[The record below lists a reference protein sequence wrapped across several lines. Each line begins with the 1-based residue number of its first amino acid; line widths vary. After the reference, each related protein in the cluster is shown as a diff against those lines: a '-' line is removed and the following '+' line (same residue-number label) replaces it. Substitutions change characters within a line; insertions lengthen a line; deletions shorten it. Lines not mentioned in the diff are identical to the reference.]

1 MKTKKLKEL
10 LKESNVWDRK
20 FGESLPTLQQC
31 ADKYAKSNSSIT
43 EGKDLDQNIID
54 KIANLTNQNNHT
66 EARVVLAKA
75 LGLTDLEKAYHAINT
90 IHIYLRRGNETNIA
104 RNALDKKLFKY
115 AKQKFSNYKDIE
127 GAY

>member
-1 MKTKKLKEL
+1 MKLKKL

-66 EARVVLAKA
+66 AARIELAKA
-75 LGLTDLEKAYHAINT
+75 LRLNDLVKAYEAIDV
-90 IHIYLRRGNETNIA
+90 IHMYLRQANETNVA

-115 AKQKFSNYKDIE
+115 AKGKFSNYKDIE